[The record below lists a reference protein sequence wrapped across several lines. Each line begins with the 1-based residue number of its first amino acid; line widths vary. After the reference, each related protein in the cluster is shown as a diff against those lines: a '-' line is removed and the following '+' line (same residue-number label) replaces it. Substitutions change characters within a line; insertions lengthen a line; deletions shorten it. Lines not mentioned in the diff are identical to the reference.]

1 MEEDTLK
8 EINKKIRELLND
20 GKTSSIETA
29 IRLINSVNLIS
40 TINNPLC
47 VDKAD

>member
-20 GKTSSIETA
+20 EKTSSIEIA
-29 IRLINSVNLIS
+29 INLIN
-40 TINNPLC
+40 TINNPLMC
-47 VDKAD
+47 G